1 MLDYFSAY
9 SSISSIFF
17 SHSQFFFLFQRIKS
31 SDDMKPPVCYMLC
44 EISVNT
50 FQIQNRIVNID
61 WRFLL
66 DNSDVFFLLPS
77 SHALAWWKW
86 SDCHHHHRRYQ
97 RHQYQKPLPK
107 ASTNILYL
115 CACALSVDSFLNGHR
130 WFIYLISRFSLSR
143 CQFIRIFTLKKWSA
157 PEINWN
163 LNGELVGIA
172 VCIRSAYDD

>member
-9 SSISSIFF
+9 SFISSIFF

-66 DNSDVFFLLPS
+66 DNSDVFFSSSFLTCTGLMKVIRLPPPS
-77 SHALAWWKW
+77 S
-86 SDCHHHHRRYQ
+86 
-97 RHQYQKPLPK
+97 PLPTAPIPK
-107 ASTNILYL
+107 ASTNILYRRL
-115 CACALSVDSFLNGHR
+115 IAFSTVIADLFISFHD
-130 WFIYLISRFSLSR
+130 FSLSR
-143 CQFIRIFTLKKWSA
+143 CQFIRIFTLKK
-157 PEINWN
+157 
-163 LNGELVGIA
+163 
-172 VCIRSAYDD
+172 

>member
-97 RHQYQKPLPK
+97 RHQYQKPLPISSIYVRVRCRLI
-107 ASTNILYL
+107 AFSTVIADLFISFHDF
-115 CACALSVDSFLNGHR
+115 LSPVANSLEFSR
-130 WFIYLISRFSLSR
+130 WKNDPHPKSIGIWMVSWLVL
-143 CQFIRIFTLKKWSA
+143 QFAFDQ
-157 PEINWN
+157 PMMIN
-163 LNGELVGIA
+163 
-172 VCIRSAYDD
+172 RT